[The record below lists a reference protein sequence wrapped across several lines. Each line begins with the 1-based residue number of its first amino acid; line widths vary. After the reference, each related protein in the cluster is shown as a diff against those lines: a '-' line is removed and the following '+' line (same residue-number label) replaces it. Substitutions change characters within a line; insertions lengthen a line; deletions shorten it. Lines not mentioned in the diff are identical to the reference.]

1 MNLSL
6 TGIISWCVF
15 GLVVG
20 AIARFLMPGR
30 QHMGL
35 AMTIVLGI
43 AGSFAGGFISSLV
56 SGDTDNLVNRS
67 GWIMSIIGALV
78 VLFAYSHL
86 AKPKA

>member
-20 AIARFLMPGR
+20 AVARFLMPGR

-35 AMTIVLGI
+35 FLTMILGI
-43 AGSFAGGFISSLV
+43 VGSFAGGFIASLF
-56 SGDTDNLVNRS
+56 SGKTDGWMNPA
-67 GWIMSIIGALV
+67 GWIMSIVGALI
-78 VLFAYSHL
+78 VLYLYSHL
-86 AKPKA
+86 AKPKT

>member
-1 MNLSL
+1 MTL
-6 TGIISWCVF
+6 TAILSWCVF

-20 AIARFLMPGR
+20 AVARFLMPGR

-35 AMTIVLGI
+35 LLTIGLGI
-43 AGSFAGGFISSLV
+43 VGSFAGGFISSLL
-56 SGDTDNLVNRS
+56 SGHTDNLVNPS